1 MPGSA
6 RKARASRTVWQSGVE
21 GRVTPR
27 RRSRDDVDEPAAVEE
42 IDAGPGPRSDAFGE
56 AALVDLRDRGADPR
70 GLHLFCFLDAA
81 TGQRAN
87 PAVDEK
93 SIESLGGSDFKILA
107 FYASPG
113 YIAKGDTVDLCYGVS
128 NAKTVTI
135 EPPAGNIWVSTNRCL
150 QIHPTKTTKYVFTA
164 EDVKGNK
171 QTADL
176 TITVK

>member
-1 MPGSA
+1 MLTNPPPLKRSMPDPDQDPTLSA
-6 RKARASRTVWQSGVE
+6 KRRWSIFGIVVLILAGYIFFVFWTRRQDNALIQREQAEKA
-21 GRVTPR
+21 
-27 RRSRDDVDEPAAVEE
+27 AA
-42 IDAGPGPRSDAFGE
+42 D
-56 AALVDLRDRGADPR
+56 
-70 GLHLFCFLDAA
+70 
-81 TGQRAN
+81 QRE
-87 PAVDEK
+87 VDEK